1 LESHS
6 NINLGCPL
14 LARRM
19 IYAYQVFVTILLVLV
34 FTGEAFHMPVNG
46 VYGSPMKMALS
57 DYREELA
64 ATAAKIAGP
73 GKGILAVDESTK
85 TIGKRLESIGVENT
99 EANRLAYRGLLFSAP
114 GLGKYIS
121 GAILYEETLYQS
133 EGGKS
138 FVDILKAN
146 DIFPGIKV
154 DTGLQPLPGG
164 ESFETW
170 CTGLDGLKERA
181 ANYYAQGARFAKWR
195 AVLQISDNTPSALSL
210 QENAWGLARYARA
223 VQESGLVP
231 IVEPEILMD
240 GDHSIER
247 TAQVQEKVLA
257 AVYKA
262 LSDNG
267 VFLEGSLLKPSMTV
281 PGAECTEP
289 VTPQK
294 IAEYT
299 IRTLERSV
307 PPSVPGITFLSGG
320 LSEEE
325 ASIYLNTMNKI
336 QRKGPWSVTFSYGR
350 ALQQSTLKA
359 WGGKLENVPAA
370 QAALLARAQANSEA
384 NLGSYIAGSQP
395 SADGT
400 LFVKGYKY

>member
-1 LESHS
+1 
-6 NINLGCPL
+6 
-14 LARRM
+14 M
-19 IYAYQVFVTILLVLV
+19 IYSLQVLATILMVIIASSDALR
-34 FTGEAFHMPVNG
+34 M
-46 VYGSPMKMALS
+46 MKLSMAIS
-57 DYREELA
+57 DYKAELA

-85 TIGKRLESIGVENT
+85 TIGKRLQSIGIENT
-99 EANRLAYRGLLFSAP
+99 EENRRDYRGLLFSAP
-114 GLGKYIS
+114 GLGQYIS
-121 GAILYEETLYQS
+121 GTILYEETLYQS
-133 EGGKS
+133 DKDGKQ
-138 FVDILKAN
+138 FVKTLHEQGIY
-146 DIFPGIKV
+146 PGIKV
-154 DTGLQPLPGG
+154 DTGLQPLPGADPI
-164 ESFETW
+164 ETW

-195 AVLQISDNTPSALSL
+195 AVLQITETCPSALSL

-223 VQESGLVP
+223 CQESGLVP

-240 GDHSIER
+240 GDHNIDR
-247 TAQVQEKVLA
+247 TAAVQEKVLA

-289 VTPQK
+289 VSKEK

-299 IRTLERSV
+299 IRTLERTV
-307 PPSVPGITFLSGG
+307 PPAVPGITFLSGG

-325 ASIYLNTMNKI
+325 ASIYLNTMNTLK
-336 QRKGPWSVTFSYGR
+336 RKGPWSVTFSYGR
-350 ALQQSTLKA
+350 ALQQSTLKTWA
-359 WGGKLENVPAA
+359 GKAENIVAA
-370 QAALLARAQANSEA
+370 QNALLARAQANSEA
-384 NLGSYIAGSQP
+384 NLGKYVAGSQP

>member
-1 LESHS
+1 
-6 NINLGCPL
+6 
-14 LARRM
+14 M
-19 IYAYQVFVTILLVLV
+19 IYSLQVLATILMVIIASSDALR
-34 FTGEAFHMPVNG
+34 M
-46 VYGSPMKMALS
+46 MKLSMAIS
-57 DYREELA
+57 DYKAELA

-85 TIGKRLESIGVENT
+85 TIGKRLQSIGIENT
-99 EANRLAYRGLLFSAP
+99 EENRRDYRGLLFSAP
-114 GLGKYIS
+114 GLGQYIS

-133 EGGKS
+133 DKDGKQ
-138 FVDILKAN
+138 FVKTLHEQGIY
-146 DIFPGIKV
+146 PGIKV
-154 DTGLQPLPGG
+154 DTGLQPLPGADPI
-164 ESFETW
+164 ETW

-195 AVLQISDNTPSALSL
+195 AVLQITETCPSALSL

-223 VQESGLVP
+223 CQESGLVP

-240 GDHSIER
+240 GDHNIDR
-247 TAQVQEKVLA
+247 TAAVQEKVLA

-289 VTPQK
+289 VSKEK

-299 IRTLERSV
+299 IRTLERTV
-307 PPSVPGITFLSGG
+307 PPAVPGITFLSGG

-325 ASIYLNTMNKI
+325 ASIYLNTMNTLK
-336 QRKGPWSVTFSYGR
+336 RKGPWSVTFSYGR
-350 ALQQSTLKA
+350 ALQQSTLKTWA
-359 WGGKLENVPAA
+359 GKAENVVAA
-370 QAALLARAQANSEA
+370 QNALLARAQANSEA
-384 NLGSYIAGSQP
+384 NLGKYVAGSQP